1 MQGDVAAWVLVAASV
16 LSVNPP
22 HPFLTVRLAVMLAV
36 VAVAGGLSRVWPAA
50 SLAIG
55 VGLAQADGRYY
66 GVVAL
71 VAFLA
76 ALRTGRIRPLAW
88 SPALAVPAVFVGG
101 AAEGAWSLGALVA
114 ELAASAALPWL
125 LGRNLRQRRL
135 LAAAGWERARHL
147 EREHEMLADRARLR
161 ERARIAQDMHDSL
174 GHELSLLALRAAVL
188 EVDPELG
195 EEQRAKA
202 ADVREGAAAATDRLH
217 EIIGVLRSDAEP
229 EGEFAA
235 APGASTA
242 AGPAPVEPVHQTL
255 GDLVER
261 ARTSGMAVVLELSGR
276 PPDSPALSLAVQRV
290 VREALTNAAK
300 HAPGAAVT
308 VSAVY
313 AAGTAEV
320 RVVNGPPGEP
330 AVPAGAAARA
340 GSAADRA
347 GSPFRPRP
355 RARSTKRHT
364 VPGSRMGLIGLRERV
379 RLAGGTFEA
388 APSGGGFAVVAR
400 FAYPAAAGPGKDVR

>member
-1 MQGDVAAWVLVAASV
+1 MRGDVAAWVLVAASV

-88 SPALAVPAVFVGG
+88 SPALAVPAVFVDG

-135 LAAAGWERARHL
+135 LAAAGWERARRL
-147 EREHEMLADRARLR
+147 EREHEMLADRARLPR
-161 ERARIAQDMHDSL
+161 TGADRPGQRHDSARPRAEPPGVARGRSRSRPGTRRRTACQGRGRARGPRRRRTSCTRSSACCVPMPS
-174 GHELSLLALRAAVL
+174 
-188 EVDPELG
+188 
-195 EEQRAKA
+195 QRASSRRA
-202 ADVREGAAAATDRLH
+202 RRGHGGGGLGAVDL
-217 EIIGVLRSDAEP
+217 
-229 EGEFAA
+229 
-235 APGASTA
+235 
-242 AGPAPVEPVHQTL
+242 VHQTL

-261 ARTSGMAVVLELSGR
+261 ARVRHGRGAGAVRSAAG
-276 PPDSPALSLAVQRV
+276 LAGAVAR
-290 VREALTNAAK
+290 
-300 HAPGAAVT
+300 GAARRPGGAHQRRQARPRRGRDGIGRVRR
-308 VSAVY
+308 
-313 AAGTAEV
+313 GTAEV

-347 GSPFRPRP
+347 APRSARGLAP
-355 RARSTKRHT
+355 RSGAHRAGEPDGAWSACANASGWRAARSRRPQQAASPWSPASPTRPT
-364 VPGSRMGLIGLRERV
+364 PVPGSIR
-379 RLAGGTFEA
+379 
-388 APSGGGFAVVAR
+388 
-400 FAYPAAAGPGKDVR
+400 